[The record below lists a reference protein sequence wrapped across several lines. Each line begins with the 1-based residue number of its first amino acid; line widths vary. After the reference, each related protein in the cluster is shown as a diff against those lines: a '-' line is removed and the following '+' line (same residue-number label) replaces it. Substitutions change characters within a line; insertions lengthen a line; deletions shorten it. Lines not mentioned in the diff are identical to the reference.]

1 MSNVSDFDKTPDC
14 NVGFLM
20 QDVAR
25 LMRRDFNRR
34 VQDLELTQAQW
45 RALSLMWR
53 QPGMRQCDLAETL
66 EMQPISVARLI
77 DRLQAAG
84 WVERQADPKD
94 RRASRLYLTKQSEP
108 ILTKLRKNGA
118 DVRAVA
124 LAGVSDKERQLLVDI
139 LTRMRANMASTEQ
152 LECVS

>member
-1 MSNVSDFDKTPDC
+1 MSDYDKPPDC

-84 WVERQADPKD
+84 WVERKADPKD
-94 RRASRLYLTKQSEP
+94 RRASRLYLTERSEP

-118 DVRAVA
+118 DVRAAA

-139 LTRMRANMASTEQ
+139 LTRMRANMTADEKV
-152 LECVS
+152 ECVS